1 MHVDTETKT
10 VSSMSSGTSRPPQVL
25 NDLHVHEESSPSTG
39 RSNATYAVEEERQK
53 DELSEPEGK
62 ALVNLEDKL
71 EEEFPLEST
80 MESTEQGSR
89 SNLYAVEVQGRYA
102 LHAHFVPWEAERIED
117 RAVASSNS
125 RI

>member
-1 MHVDTETKT
+1 
-10 VSSMSSGTSRPPQVL
+10 
-25 NDLHVHEESSPSTG
+25 
-39 RSNATYAVEEERQK
+39 VEEERQK

-102 LHAHFVPWEAERIED
+102 LHAHFFSVG
-117 RAVASSNS
+117 SCTH
-125 RI
+125 